1 MIYKLLYH
9 FTKYWFGFNVFRYVT
24 VRAVLATLTSL
35 FITIIFG
42 SRIINS
48 LKHLCHPNM
57 LDFRQD
63 SKEKT
68 PTMGGLIM
76 LGSLLIAVLAWTEL
90 SNTYILILIL
100 LSLWLALLGFWD
112 DYKKLK
118 TKSHKG
124 LRPLVK
130 LAGQASIGL
139 ITGIILYLHSFIS
152 FDTSVYMPFFKNIV
166 FHLGCYYIVFTVFI
180 IVATSNAVNLTD
192 GMDGLAIGSVL
203 IVALAYGI
211 ISYIAGNIN
220 FAAYLNIP
228 YIKGAEEVT
237 VFTGAL
243 IGSSLGFLWF
253 NCYPAA
259 IFMGDTGALM
269 LGGIIG
275 LLAIIVK
282 QELSLVIVGGI
293 FFVEALSVIIQVA
306 SFKLTGKRVFLM
318 TPIHHHFE
326 IKGIPESKVIVRFW
340 IVGIILALFTLITL
354 KIR

>member
-1 MIYKLLYH
+1 M
-9 FTKYWFGFNVFRYVT
+9 
-24 VRAVLATLTSL
+24 
-35 FITIIFG
+35 
-42 SRIINS
+42 
-48 LKHLCHPNM
+48 
-57 LDFRQD
+57 
-63 SKEKT
+63 
-68 PTMGGLIM
+68 
-76 LGSLLIAVLAWTEL
+76 
-90 SNTYILILIL
+90 
-100 LSLWLALLGFWD
+100 
-112 DYKKLK
+112 KLK
-118 TKSHKG
+118 SKSHKG
-124 LRPLVK
+124 LRPLAK
-130 LAGQASIGL
+130 LAGQAGI
-139 ITGIILYLHSFIS
+139 GIIAGILLYSAKGIS
-152 FDTSVYMPFFKNIV
+152 FNTSVYMPFLKNVV
-166 FHLGCYYIVFTVFI
+166 FNLGIYYIIFAVLI

-211 ISYIAGNIN
+211 ISYIAGNVN
-220 FAAYLNIP
+220 FAEYLNIP

-243 IGSSLGFLWF
+243 IGASLGFLWF
-253 NCYPAA
+253 NSYPAE

-275 LLAIIVK
+275 MLAITVK
-282 QELSLVIVGGI
+282 QELSLIIVGGI

-340 IVGIILALFTLITL
+340 IAGIILALFTLITL